1 MMRIRLTNNA
11 AVRFDKGAVLD
22 VSDAEASRLAAFN
35 LAEMVAEEEEEKKP
49 PRKRKAKKAEE

>member
-35 LAEMVAEEEEEKKP
+35 LAEMVAEEEEKKP